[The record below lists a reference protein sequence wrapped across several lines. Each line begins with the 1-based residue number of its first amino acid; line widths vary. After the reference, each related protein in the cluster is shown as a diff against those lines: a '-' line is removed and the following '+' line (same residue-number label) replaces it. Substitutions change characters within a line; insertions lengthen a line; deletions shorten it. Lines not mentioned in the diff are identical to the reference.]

1 MPGVRRQ
8 NPTGKPFMESEIARV
23 TTLTPTSGQERFE
36 FLDVLRGCALFG
48 IITANMVSYSL
59 YLYLPESAKV
69 SMHTYSADR
78 VFDFLELVLIEG
90 KFYTIFSVLFG
101 VGFSILLTR
110 AQAKNLVF
118 HRFFLRRLFV
128 LYLIGAAHA
137 ILFWHNDIL
146 QYYALCGALLLPFV
160 KVGNRTILALSALA
174 LVAPAV
180 ITLAGAIPPESFTA
194 PRDFLFDRFGFT
206 RETRIDISAG
216 GSFAQIVRL
225 NLGNWFNQFDYIIT
239 GGMIFKFFGCFLL
252 GFYLGRNQIH
262 KNLQSY
268 RPIIKRLAVI
278 GIAAGLPL
286 NVIYAF
292 AFSSESWLHTLSD
305 TVAILPLSAGYA
317 SLLCLIWIGPSGNK
331 LLHHFAPVG
340 RMALTN
346 YVGQSVICTF
356 IFYGTGLGL
365 GGKMGPTLYL
375 PVGFAVYLFQVMA
388 SRLWLRRFRFGPLE
402 WLWRMLTYGSW
413 IPLSK

>member
-1 MPGVRRQ
+1 
-8 NPTGKPFMESEIARV
+8 MESEIVPV

-69 SMHTYSADR
+69 SMNTYSADR

-110 AQAKNLVF
+110 AQAKELVF

-128 LYLIGAAHA
+128 LYLIGVAHA

-146 QYYALCGALLLPFV
+146 QYYALLGALLLPFV
-160 KVGNRTILALSALA
+160 KAGNRTILAFAAVS
-174 LVAPAV
+174 LVVPAA
-180 ITLAGAIPPESFTA
+180 ITLAGAIPAESFTA
-194 PRDFLFDRFGFT
+194 PRDFLYDRFGFASDE
-206 RETRIDISAG
+206 RVDISAG
-216 GSFAQIVRL
+216 GNFAQIVRL
-225 NLGNWFNQFDYIIT
+225 NLGNWFGQLDYVIT
-239 GGMIFKFFGCFLL
+239 SGWFFKIFGCFLL
-252 GFYLGRNQIH
+252 GFYLGRNEIH

-268 RPIIKRLAVI
+268 RPIIKRLAII

-286 NVIYAF
+286 NVIYAY

-331 LLHHFAPVG
+331 LLRHFAPVG

-346 YVGQSVICTF
+346 YVGQSVICTL

-365 GGKMGPTLYL
+365 GGKIGPTLYL

-413 IPLSK
+413 IPLAK

>member
-1 MPGVRRQ
+1 L
-8 NPTGKPFMESEIARV
+8 ESGIARAA
-23 TTLTPTSGQERFE
+23 TLTPTSGQERFE
-36 FLDVLRGCALFG
+36 FLDVLRGFALFG
-48 IITANMVSYSL
+48 IVTANMISYSL

-69 SMHTYSADR
+69 SMNTYPMDR

-110 AQAKNLVF
+110 AQAKELVF

-160 KVGNRTILALSALA
+160 RVGNRTILAFAALA
-174 LVAPAV
+174 LVIPAA
-180 ITLAGAIPPESFTA
+180 ITLAGAIPAEFFTS
-194 PRDFLFDRFGFT
+194 PRDFLFHRFGFT
-206 RETRIDISAG
+206 SDTRVDDIAG

-225 NLGNWFNQFDYIIT
+225 NLGNWFGQLDYVIT
-239 GGMIFKFFGCFLL
+239 SGWIFKIFGCFLL
-252 GFYLGRNQIH
+252 GFYLGRNEIH
-262 KNLQSY
+262 ANLQSY
-268 RPIIKRLAVI
+268 RPIIKRLAVF
-278 GIAAGLPL
+278 GLAAGLPL

-305 TVAILPLSAGYA
+305 TVSILPLSVGYA
-317 SLLCLIWIGPSGNK
+317 SLFCLIWISPSGPK

-346 YVGQSVICTF
+346 YVGQSVICTL

-375 PVGFAVYLFQVMA
+375 PIGFAVYLFQVIA
-388 SRLWLRRFRFGPLE
+388 SRVWLNRFQFGPLE
-402 WLWRMLTYGSW
+402 WLWRMLTYGIW
-413 IPLSK
+413 IPLRKPAI